1 VRRGIAGIGMGYGDC
16 SPRTTDQQA
25 GSNNADTCSKAQT
38 RRNHDLAPNKN
49 RYQPNLCHIVAYSS
63 GDRACKVVHA
73 RDGRRQITIYDT
85 EAQLYKIRQ
94 HDCFPA
100 DLTDIA
106 GLGDVIERAAGALGR
121 PDILVNSRIRPSPP
135 CRD

>member
-25 GSNNADTCSKAQT
+25 GSDNANTCSKAQT
-38 RRNHDLAPNKN
+38 RRNHDLAPTKTATS
-49 RYQPNLCHIVAYSS
+49 QTFATLLHIPADIGPARLSARATVA
-63 GDRACKVVHA
+63 RK
-73 RDGRRQITIYDT
+73 ITIYHM
-85 EAQLYKIRQ
+85 EAQLNKIRQ
-94 HDCFPA
+94 RDCFPA

-106 GLGDVIERAAGALGR
+106 GLGNVVERAAGALGR